1 MRLHLLLAALVVL
14 LASNTLAG
22 KPLPYDVSFV
32 AIAGQSDAVLLVERA
47 SPFEKHTPNEEGCDE
62 VRWRLVV
69 KGAPLSRLG
78 KPLAVGST
86 IEVVANLQA
95 LFDCHLRKVSPNGGA
110 FSAPQYTAPGPTPPE
125 KGPFLVF
132 VRDAPVGF
140 VLTSGNAWD
149 VASRAS
155 ELKPPR

>member
-1 MRLHLLLAALVVL
+1 MRLHLLLAT
-14 LASNTLAG
+14 LACAVGSTALAG
-22 KPLPYDVSFV
+22 KPLPYDVSLTAV
-32 AIAGQSDAVLLVERA
+32 AGQSDAVLLVERA
-47 SPFEKHTPNEEGCDE
+47 SPFEKHTPNDEGCDE

-78 KPLAVGST
+78 KPLAVGT
-86 IEVVANLQA
+86 TLEVVANLQA
-95 LFDCHLRKVSPNGGA
+95 LFDCHLRKVNPNGGT

-132 VRDAPVGF
+132 VREAPVGF

-149 VASRAS
+149 LASRAS